1 MIVAILRGLLGIAF
15 LLGVCW
21 LCSEKRKS
29 ISWPLVAKALGL
41 QVVLALLIL
50 KAPYFSQGF
59 DFVARAFAKI
69 SEISLA
75 GSEMIFGG
83 AIVDNNGPV
92 GFVFAARVLPT
103 IIFFSAV
110 SSLLYHYGILQ
121 KVVKFLATV
130 MRRLLRIS
138 GAESLSAAGNI
149 FLGQTEA
156 PLLVKPFLNTMT
168 RSELMSL
175 MTGGMA
181 TIAGSVLVAYIGQL
195 GEEYASHFLAAS
207 LLSAPAAI
215 LAAKMLV
222 PETEEFSDSMD
233 LDDNRTSANALE
245 ALANGT
251 TDGLR
256 LAVNVAGMLIVFT
269 ALIFGINMVLGYG
282 GRIGGLNEV
291 IAASTDGQFTQLSFE
306 FIMGYALAPVAW
318 LVGVCSDDM
327 VLVGQLLGKKTVL
340 NEFLAYLDL
349 GAMKNGGKFAE
360 QRSIE
365 LSTYILCGFS
375 NFASIGIQI
384 GGIGAL
390 APTRKGL
397 LSKLGFRAL
406 VGGTV
411 ACLLTAAI
419 VGMML

>member
-1 MIVAILRGLLGIAF
+1 MLIAILRGLLGIAF
-15 LLGVCW
+15 LVGVCW
-21 LCSEKRKS
+21 LFSDKRKAINWS
-29 ISWPLVAKALGL
+29 LVVKALIL
-41 QVVLALLIL
+41 QIVLAVLIL
-50 KAPYFSQGF
+50 KTPYVSEGF
-59 DFVARAFAKI
+59 AWVARVFAKI
-69 SEISLA
+69 SEVSLEGA
-75 GSEMIFGG
+75 KMIFGFELTNDSG
-83 AIVDNNGPV
+83 SS

-110 SSLLYHYGILQ
+110 SSLLYHWGVLQ
-121 KVVKFLATV
+121 KVVKALAVV
-130 MRRLLRIS
+130 MRKMLKIS

-156 PLLVKPFLNTMT
+156 PLLVKPFLNGMT
-168 RSELMSL
+168 RSELMCL

-195 GEEYASHFLAAS
+195 GADYAPHFLAAS

-215 LAAKMLV
+215 LASKMLV
-222 PETEEFSDSMD
+222 PETESFSDEMD
-233 LDDNRTSANALE
+233 MSQKRTTANSLE

-251 TDGLR
+251 TDGLK

-269 ALIFGINMVLGYG
+269 ALIYGVNLVLGYAG
-282 GRIGGLNEV
+282 NLGGLNESIV
-291 IAASTDGQFTQLSFE
+291 EGTSGRYDGLSFQ
-306 FIMGYALAPVAW
+306 FLMGYALSPVAW
-318 LVGVCSDDM
+318 MVGVCSEDM
-327 VLVGQLLGKKTVL
+327 VLVGQLLGEKTVL
-340 NEFLAYLDL
+340 NEFIAYMSLGDL
-349 GAMKNGGKFAE
+349 QAQDAFTEDK
-360 QRSIE
+360 SIKI
-365 LSTYILCGFS
+365 STYILCGFS

-390 APTRKGL
+390 APTRKGM

-419 VGMML
+419 VGMIL